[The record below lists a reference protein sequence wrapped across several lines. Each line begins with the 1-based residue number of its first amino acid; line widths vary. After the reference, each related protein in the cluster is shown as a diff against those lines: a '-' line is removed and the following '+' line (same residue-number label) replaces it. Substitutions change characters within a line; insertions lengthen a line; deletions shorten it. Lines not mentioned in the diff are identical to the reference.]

1 VSGWPDD
8 GTSISADPVTA
19 LQAIIAEG
27 RFGDT
32 GSALEQLEPL
42 IRRYA
47 GDSDTELLLVGLWG
61 KAVVL
66 RHTDATADEV
76 AAGCDLLEQ
85 AAQERTSPVWAAI
98 ARALRATVR
107 LDAGDAAAALVDLA
121 RIDLDQLAAD
131 LPGPAG
137 GRLLDALAMA
147 YARLRLHDRVDDV
160 RARLEDSIGSRPP
173 HDRAVHWS
181 HWASELA
188 VRAMDPVASGSTE
201 PDPALLQRAVEIA
214 GRLSDLPSDAVPVR
228 LRRGAVAVRAL
239 SAAYSRRATEALRLL
254 GQDAFGQPRDLP
266 ALERQLST
274 LAAIQAHMVTGSNGA
289 ARTLDDG
296 AGAPPASLPHLVLEI
311 CRARQRLW
319 LETHSGGDVLPVMLR
334 LNHLLVRLGWQGMDL
349 VTETARQALEHQAL
363 RVESRTDALTG
374 VGNRRALDEEL
385 RNMLRFSPMPL
396 SLVLVDIDDFKR
408 VNDRFTHVVGDEVL
422 RRVAGALSELLRGG
436 DRLVRY
442 GGDEFVVLLP
452 LTSDQE
458 ARAVAQQ
465 MSEAITRL
473 SWDDVAQGLS
483 VGITTGYAV
492 LWSLS
497 HRRPDGD
504 AEQLF
509 RMADEQLLAAK
520 QRRGRAGAT
529 PVPAAGRGRRAAGQ
543 QSQSPPQG
551 VAPAPAPAPRQDRAP
566 IASAEPDQRPV
577 QVPEPMP
584 VATSANRVGAAELPL
599 PFSPAGGLP
608 LYRALLADPPPA
620 DPPPLDSHPLDSH
633 PLDSHPLDPPS
644 VEPHAGGVRTADV
657 PATGRLRGR
666 GHGLTAR
673 PAGRSEAPAPTAP
686 VPARTMPG
694 HGRRSHQ
701 ADLDTDRL
709 TDPLADDLDDG
720 IFEPPPADP
729 TPARPRRR
737 PTVIDL
743 TGRDDPRSPFG

>member
-1 VSGWPDD
+1 MSGWPDD
-8 GTSISADPVTA
+8 VTSLAADPVA
-19 LQAIIAEG
+19 DLQAIIAEG

-32 GSALEQLEPL
+32 AAALERLDAL

-47 GDSDTELLLVGLWG
+47 GSSDAELLLIGLWG

-66 RHTDATADEV
+66 RHTDASADEI
-76 AAGCDLLEQ
+76 AGTCDLLEE
-85 AAQERTSPVWAAI
+85 AAQERISPVWAAT
-98 ARALRATVR
+98 ACALRATVR
-107 LDAGDAAAALVDLA
+107 LDGGDVAAALVDLA
-121 RIDLDQLAAD
+121 RIDLDRLAGQ
-131 LPGPAG
+131 LPGPGG

-160 RARLEDSIGSRPP
+160 RARLDESAGSLPP
-173 HDRAVHWS
+173 HQRAVHWC
-181 HWASELA
+181 HWAGELA
-188 VRAMDPVASGSTE
+188 GRAMEPVASGSNE
-201 PDPALLQRAVEIA
+201 PDSRLLQQAVEIA
-214 GRLSDLPSDAVPVR
+214 GRLSTLPPEAVPDR
-228 LRRGAVAVRAL
+228 LRRAADAVRAL
-239 SAAYSRRATEALRLL
+239 AAAHSRRATEALRLL

-266 ALERQLST
+266 PFERQLST
-274 LAAIQAHMVTGSNGA
+274 LAAIQAHTVAGSTGA

-334 LNHLLVRLGWQGMDL
+334 LNQLLVRLGWQCMDL
-349 VTETARQALEHQAL
+349 VAETARQALEHQAL

-408 VNDRFTHVVGDEVL
+408 VNDRFTHVVGDDVL
-422 RRVAGALSELLRGG
+422 RRVAGSLSQLLRGG

-458 ARAVAQQ
+458 AQAVADR
-465 MSEAITRL
+465 MSEAIGRL
-473 SWDDVAQGLS
+473 TWDDLAPGLS
-483 VGITTGYAV
+483 VGITTGSAA

-509 RMADEQLLAAK
+509 RLADEQLLEAK
-520 QRRGRAGAT
+520 HRRGQAGDALLRA
-529 PVPAAGRGRRAAGQ
+529 VGRGRRAAGQ
-543 QSQSPPQG
+543 STPEPA
-551 VAPAPAPAPRQDRAP
+551 APAPDELPQRVSPTERF
-566 IASAEPDQRPV
+566 EP
-577 QVPEPMP
+577 VPEPESERVP
-584 VATSANRVGAAELPL
+584 EPERVPDLVPAAAGWATAAELQV

-620 DPPPLDSHPLDSH
+620 ASRA
-633 PLDSHPLDPPS
+633 
-644 VEPHAGGVRTADV
+644 PHVAQ
-657 PATGRLRGR
+657 
-666 GHGLTAR
+666 AR
-673 PAGRSEAPAPTAP
+673 QTPEEHPAGSDAMPAPSAP
-686 VPARTMPG
+686 GPERTLPG

-701 ADLDTDRL
+701 ADHDADEL
-709 TDPLADDLDDG
+709 TDPLADELDDG
-720 IFEPPPADP
+720 TFEEPPADP
-729 TPARPRRR
+729 TPARQRRR
-737 PTVIDL
+737 PKVIDL
-743 TGRDDPRSPFG
+743 SGRDDHRSPFG